1 MIEAAKVLRRFLQII
16 ALVACDLLAFYFSLF
31 IAWLLRAYALP
42 SLVNG
47 LPRLTFSY
55 VYFVSL
61 WWMPII
67 YIFFLSYET
76 LYSCTMPFWDEARE
90 IIKSL
95 FLATI
100 TVMAIVTLGKLGSD
114 KISRL
119 VLLGMLAVSLF
130 VFPVFRLWGK
140 KLLFSLGIWRERVLI
155 LGAGNAGQLAMEG
168 LEREKHMGYDVI
180 GFLDDDESKKGSLI
194 RGKKVFGKI
203 KYFSRYV
210 NELGIRTVIIAMPS
224 LDPERLSSITARVQ
238 SYAVNTMVIPDLKGI
253 ALLNTDLLHL
263 FYEEIFLM
271 NIKNNLKL
279 RSNRL
284 VKRVFDVG
292 VSLAMLPFIL
302 PLIGLIAVIIRL
314 ETPGTAIY
322 THDRIGRDG
331 ATFRCFKFRTMYR
344 DAEER
349 LRELLKSNETL
360 RIEWDRNRKL
370 KGDPRVTKI
379 GNFLRKTSLDELPQM
394 FNVFLGEMSLVGP
407 RPVTQDELT
416 GHYKDMSTICFSVP
430 PGITGLWQVSGRSD
444 TGYDRRVK
452 LDAWYIMNWSLWLDV
467 VILFRTIKVV
477 SKMDGAY

>member
-1 MIEAAKVLRRFLQII
+1 
-16 ALVACDLLAFYFSLF
+16 
-31 IAWLLRAYALP
+31 
-42 SLVNG
+42 
-47 LPRLTFSY
+47 
-55 VYFVSL
+55 
-61 WWMPII
+61 
-67 YIFFLSYET
+67 
-76 LYSCTMPFWDEARE
+76 
-90 IIKSL
+90 
-95 FLATI
+95 
-100 TVMAIVTLGKLGSD
+100 
-114 KISRL
+114 
-119 VLLGMLAVSLF
+119 
-130 VFPVFRLWGK
+130 
-140 KLLFSLGIWRERVLI
+140 
-155 LGAGNAGQLAMEG
+155 
-168 LEREKHMGYDVI
+168 
-180 GFLDDDESKKGSLI
+180 
-194 RGKKVFGKI
+194 
-203 KYFSRYV
+203 
-210 NELGIRTVIIAMPS
+210 MPS

-284 VKRVFDVG
+284 VKRVFDIG

-331 ATFRCFKFRTMYR
+331 ATFRCFKFRTMYY

-360 RIEWDRNRKL
+360 RSEWDRNRKL

-477 SKMDGAY
+477 SRMDGAY